1 MLILELMMMKR
12 KDIFDFKV
20 VFALYTISHCADMMF
35 DEIAECDLPE
45 SFRDG
50 YRAARSTLSEFG
62 DSLEQYCKDK
72 EDTFTSA
79 CED

>member
-1 MLILELMMMKR
+1 MKR

-20 VFALYTISHCADMMF
+20 VFALYTICHCSDGMF
-35 DEIAECDLPE
+35 DEIDECDLPE
-45 SFRDG
+45 SLRDG
-50 YRAARSTLSEFG
+50 YRSVRSSISELV
-62 DSLEQYCKDK
+62 DSLEQSFKDK